1 MNPDFNR
8 TFRLAQTFMNNEL
21 KHLNLSS
28 GLYNYLLEL
37 ADGKHRSMKELSVL
51 VGVDNGYTT
60 RAISKLEQR
69 KLVVK
74 FQSEEDGRSYL
85 VSLTEEGE
93 KLIPVI
99 EDSINKWVSIISK
112 GVSEKDIKLVL
123 STFSIFRNNAE
134 SYMGKEF

>member
-1 MNPDFNR
+1 
-8 TFRLAQTFMNNEL
+8 MNNEL

-74 FQSEEDGRSYL
+74 FQSEDDGRSYL

-93 KLIPVI
+93 KLIPII
-99 EDSINKWVSIISK
+99 EDSIDKWVSIISK